1 MPGSRSSIMKM
12 LKGHNPSSSGG
23 PGPASAPQERRRRP
37 RAARTGASE
46 LPRGDPPKINE
57 GERET
62 LARVRLPA
70 IEGHGVLV
78 AHAAAAKDV
87 QGRADGEIDAA
98 LAELGHELQIA
109 E

>member
-1 MPGSRSSIMKM
+1 MKM
-12 LKGHNPSSSGG
+12 LKGHNPSSWGG
-23 PGPASAPQERRRRP
+23 PEPGKCSPRTTAQAERHPHWRK
-37 RAARTGASE
+37 RAAAR
-46 LPRGDPPKINE
+46 RPPKINE
-57 GERET
+57 WERET

-98 LAELGHELQIA
+98 LAELGHELEIA